1 MVASTEPV
9 RLSRRRAGAVLRAAL
24 VLALAGV
31 FFLFAHAGAAQ
42 AAGVIYTNLR
52 GVDRYDTAMKI
63 SRAMFPAGLPTG
75 AGVVLAP
82 GETFPEAL
90 CAAPLAAAYGG
101 PVLLT
106 PGMGLNNGIRDE
118 LLRLG
123 PAQVICIGLSPG
135 VVDQVQVALGPGV
148 VVTAINGA
156 DVYDLSYEVAKALG
170 AKVGDLS
177 GATAVIARGDAF
189 ADVLGTSPLV
199 CANRWPVLLTNG
211 PTGALHASA
220 VQALTELGISQAIK
234 VGTYAVLP
242 DWLTGL
248 ANLSGSDRY
257 ATNANVAEWAKD
269 HGGAAFAHVGL
280 ATGDK
285 FPDALAAGPYLAVEG
300 GVLLLSPLS
309 GLPAVIRAEF
319 AANDPAVAH
328 VSFVAMIRP
337 VTSQVKSLLSDLAF
351 DTTSAMAHLY
361 QLSVVIG
368 PRKGGS
374 AAELAAAQYG
384 VDYLTSLGYSPTL
397 MDVPLPNGTT
407 SHNVV
412 AVKPGTS
419 PLTIVVGGHMDSKV
433 STTVAS
439 PGGNDNASGSATV
452 LELARALKDASLVPT
467 VVFVLFGQEETVAG
481 ATDDHHWGSRRY
493 VANMTAEQRADLVGM
508 ISVDMVGN
516 GQFFYYRTMERG
528 PARHARPHAGVCGRS
543 AGQHLVPEGFIA
555 QRIQR
560 PRALRAFG
568 LPGGLAG
575 MAGRQGVSHRR
586 RHLRTLQRGLRGEGR
601 QVRARLPCRPRRER
615 SLQPAGRQVLS
626 RTGAAHRRYAFP
638 RPQAGRELLPPA
650 PCPRSQL
657 GSASRGAVARRRGR
671 QRRERQACRFRRC
684 LPAER

>member
-1 MVASTEPV
+1 MRAVASTEPI
-9 RLSRRRAGAVLRAAL
+9 RRSLPIRPSRRRAFAVLWPAVALAL
-24 VLALAGV
+24 VASLL
-31 FFLFAHAGAAQ
+31 LFAYPGAAQ
-42 AAGVIYTNLR
+42 AAGVTYTNLR
-52 GVDRYDTAMKI
+52 GTDRYDTAMKI
-63 SRAMFPAGLPTG
+63 SKAMFPAGLPAG

-90 CAAPLAAAYGG
+90 CGAPLAAAYGG

-106 PGMGLNNGIRDE
+106 PGIGINSGISDE
-118 LLRLG
+118 LLRLA
-123 PAQVICIGLSPG
+123 PAELVCIGLSQT
-135 VVDQVQVALGPGV
+135 VVDQVEAAMGPGV

-156 DVYDLSYEVAKALG
+156 DVYDLSYRVAKALG

-189 ADVLGTSPLV
+189 ADVIGTSPLV
-199 CANRWPVLLTNG
+199 CANRWPVLLTDG
-211 PTGALHASA
+211 PTGALQANA
-220 VQALTELGISQAIK
+220 VQALTELGISQAVK

-257 ATNANVAEWAKD
+257 ATNVNVAEWGKA
-269 HGGAAFAHVGL
+269 HGGATFAHVGL

-285 FPDALAAGPYLAVEG
+285 FPDALAAGPYLAADG

-309 GLPAVIRAEF
+309 GLPAVIKTEL

-337 VTSQVKSLLSDLAF
+337 VSSQVKGLLSDLAF
-351 DTTSAMAHLY
+351 DANAATAHLY

-433 STTVAS
+433 SSTVAS
-439 PGGNDNASGSATV
+439 PGGNDNGSGSATV

-493 VANMTAEQRADLVGM
+493 VANMTAEERADLVGM

-528 PARHARPHAGVCGRS
+528 PRAMRDLMQAYAGAVRANISYLKDSSRNGYSDHEPFELSGFPAAWLEWREDTAYHSPGDTYAHCSPACVER
-543 AGQHLVPEGFIA
+543 AGKFALGFLA
-555 QRIQR
+555 DLDVSDLYN
-560 PRALRAFG
+560 LRA
-568 LPGGLAG
+568 
-575 MAGRQGVSHRR
+575 
-586 RHLRTLQRGLRGEGR
+586 
-601 QVRARLPCRPRRER
+601 AR
-615 SLQPAGRQVLS
+615 
-626 RTGAAHRRYAFP
+626 Y
-638 RPQAGRELLPPA
+638 
-650 PCPRSQL
+650 
-657 GSASRGAVARRRGR
+657 
-671 QRRERQACRFRRC
+671 
-684 LPAER
+684 